1 MVPYRIPSQL
11 LVALPSRT
19 AVAFIRSP
27 PVPNHRRTTVGWVAS
42 FLIGS
47 LLGGIL
53 TAIIVPAV
61 TSADAANVA
70 ADAVA
75 ADVAADVD
83 AASNATWRGDVAG
96 VQAEAEELL
105 VQNTELRRALG
116 KLRQT
121 VMLEARTRMAQLK
134 SILKV
139 SILKV
144 SILKVS
150 ILKVSILKVSI
161 LKVSILK
168 VSILKVSILK
178 VSILK
183 VSILKVSILK
193 VSILKVSILKVS
205 ILKVSILKVSIL
217 KEIKLVQ
224 DQRALT
230 FYVDDRHLPSPPPE
244 LKEIAALTARR
255 RPDVDAKEEELVA
268 RAQVRVLSL
277 REEIERAVHADLRLS
292 YSRCAASLQH
302 TLEAQQA
309 HTQAMQAYMAAH
321 TTLALRLTALSVLKQ
336 PGSAEKLRRLR
347 EQPSL
352 LSSPAA
358 RNAFLSSLDAPV
370 LKQAGSVERVQRLW
384 EHPSLLSLPAARNA
398 FLSFDAPVLKQPGS
412 AEKLQQLGEQPSL
425 LSSPAAR
432 TTFISSLDAPGES
445 ACTFFTGAHGSIS
458 AQASSFE
465 STQKRAHGS
474 ISAQAAAQWRESAA
488 PERAAQPAPPPT
500 RIEVVC
506 EAPQKPPQRSGEKV
520 QRLREQPSLLHHAPT
535 PSLQPFSPSPRMPS
549 RSITVGGSPLI
560 RVPLPICIPLYRPP
574 STTEASLWSDLLFS
588 ASHFPS
594 IFLSTDHHPSRIST
608 MQSLANTQN
617 GTVLALKLRT
627 DHAAAAVKEA
637 KGKLPE
643 LCHVSSS
650 WVSPEGADV
659 SPCTLASRIS
669 EEEGEGKNRT
679 SKSSGGTEAGA
690 GTETDPKKESG
701 PLSGPLAPSALWR
714 QPLWD
719 LSFPTHPSAFPAF
732 PHSYAFDSPASSPFS
747 SSPFSSFSSLL
758 SSASQ
763 SPATAGSSVAEQS
776 TTATDA
782 ATADAHTHSHSAE
795 SPGSSSASSLPESA
809 TSSPATSA
817 AAVNISF
824 LIYTS
829 PPTTAALDLVSKL
842 YECTHGRLRA
852 GSIGG
857 RLGGL
862 TSEALVLLD
871 GPSIPLHQASAMVR
885 RGKTAGGSG
894 SGDKSSSSNSSSS
907 GGGNNSTE
915 GIPSTVPGFEK
926 YYNPADWIQAT
937 RRTAP
942 GSFLTHILAPSRMG
956 AARAY
961 NLLSLL
967 ARGSVLI
974 LLAGGDLPPDSC
986 DWAAN
991 LVSPFSAWP
1000 RLGIA
1005 GHSMGKMGLRNVPG
1019 SLQLGE
1025 LRNAGDQFWNRLRD
1039 PVTGVR
1045 MSFVLG
1051 TVTGPMAARRD
1062 VFVKVGGFSTIDGGI
1077 DALSDWDLCQH
1088 VWLSGHQQDAF
1099 VASFHDL
1106 LCLVLPI
1113 TGSDSIPQDPFRR
1126 QRHDSI
1132 GGGIPGAGGMRQMLT
1147 PGSAAAAAARQRRMS
1162 VQFASGFSKPTG
1174 LQLPGTVGGQ
1184 GGPMT
1189 PTAGGNPTT
1198 ATKKVQKSMM
1208 MSETQ
1213 EAQVTVDQ
1221 SLAGRAGLLSAHQ
1234 HAVAATGHPEPSS
1247 PALSPS
1253 PCSLPTQPPKRKKR
1267 KSRWTKAWQD
1277 VQDFFQ
1283 PISMLWQ
1290 PWGILNPHSKFMAR
1304 WNKVFMVACILG
1316 FTIDPWFLFT
1326 LQALYQVAPQP
1337 HIPSFTVYV
1346 ESAQAILP
1354 HPVSPPRQAMLCL
1367 TLDWTAAI
1375 TFTSFWVDSTQAM
1388 SNPLSRLTDHSL
1400 PPPTVT
1406 RQAMLCLTL
1415 DWTAAITFTVLR
1427 SFVDLCY
1434 VIQIVVQFRMAYIVP
1449 PPTNRKNRFFRRWWA
1464 DRSLQ
1469 SPGDLEFDARVIA
1482 SRYLRSW
1489 FLIDVL
1495 AALPIP
1501 QVRATTPLGAASL
1514 FSPGGAYPCSAHRT
1528 PAEPWIVMLV
1538 IVPMMGRSVP
1548 SNTGVAMTVLC
1559 LAALFAQN
1567 VPRAIR
1573 FFPILSGN
1581 APHVTGLVFETAWAN
1596 FLLNFVFYLM
1606 ASNIVGSMW
1615 YFLAA
1620 SVTQRQLGVRQ
1631 RRQHERIYPHP
1642 LPVFHSLLAPRLH
1655 PFCTLSQHPLPHVH
1669 PIYPHPFP
1677 TLPPYTPFPMP
1688 SWQRFTTCM
1697 AGQCA
1702 TQGDACQPE
1711 YMYCVDQNA
1720 IAYQNTA
1727 AEAVWATGPASAC
1740 LVADTP
1746 GSDAPPSPIDYG
1758 IFTNA
1763 VPLVVEG
1770 AFLSKYIYSFFWGF
1784 QVRVSFCCKVTSF
1797 LFNHVHLF
1805 WASQQVSTLAGNLE
1819 PSRWDPEQVSTLA
1832 GNLEPS
1838 RWDPEVLFVILV
1850 IGLGLVLLALLIGNI
1865 SNFLQAL
1872 SRRSLEYQLQRHGID
1887 PCCSSPS
1894 FSHLPLSP
1902 LFRPSSPSFQSFI
1915 RSFEYQLQRHDID
1928 SWMERRN
1935 LPLSLQKRVQKQ
1947 QRLHWVA
1954 TRGVEEAEVL
1964 DKLSDDIQ
1972 TDVRRS
1978 LCLEL
1983 LQCVS
1988 GAVCEFPGA
1997 SGGAGVCEWWCW
2009 SVRVV
2014 VLECAS
2020 GGAGV
2025 CEWWCWSVRVV
2036 VLECASGGAA
2046 VCEWGCCSSALFFA
2060 MEPQVLDAFCE
2071 KLRQQLYIEGTVIL
2085 KEGYPSA
2092 LFFAMEPQVLDA
2104 FCEKLRQQLYIEGTV
2119 ILKEGYPVSRLF
2131 FVLRGQLESYTTIG
2145 GRAGFV
2151 DSVLLGKGDFLG
2163 EELLVEYLEKLSDGN
2178 KSRRSS
2184 TQIRY
2189 LGRSVTMGASASA
2202 SAAALG
2208 TLAIDVLPTAQ
2219 RTVRCIG
2226 PVEGYELEAT
2236 DVAVVCRQFARMLA
2250 TSKIQAALNEC
2261 CHNRRTHAARTIQL
2275 AWRRHLRKKYGLTI
2289 QQ

>member
-1 MVPYRIPSQL
+1 MTRYHVLESLAGGAASLVEWRLETGRTHQIRVHARL
-11 LVALPSRT
+11 LGHPLIGDETYGGSMRHVSSRLLASLPSSSPLRSSVVQWIAGLDRPLLHAATLGFVHPHKLEVLTFEVAPPTDFIRALVDLTMRSGGFGHGRGSATRTAPTSGASRTSGANVAT
-19 AVAFIRSP
+19 AVATKAALPVRSSSSDDAP
-27 PVPNHRRTTVGWVAS
+27 SRRTTVGWVAS

-61 TSADAANVA
+61 LPPPPPSRAVATTSFSSPIAFIPTTAATAATAAAPAGASMSMSASADAANVA
-70 ADAVA
+70 AAAVA

-105 VQNTELRRALG
+105 ARNTELRRALG

-134 SILKV
+134 SILK
-139 SILKV
+139 
-144 SILKVS
+144 
-150 ILKVSILKVSI
+150 
-161 LKVSILK
+161 
-168 VSILKVSILK
+168 
-178 VSILK
+178 
-183 VSILKVSILK
+183 
-193 VSILKVSILKVS
+193 
-205 ILKVSILKVSIL
+205 
-217 KEIKLVQ
+217 EIKLVQ

-230 FYVDDRHLPSPPPE
+230 YHVDDRHLPSPPPE

-255 RPDVDAKEEELVA
+255 RPDVDAKEEELVV

-292 YSRCAASLQH
+292 FSRCAASLQH
-302 TLEAQQA
+302 TQEAQQA

-321 TTLALRLTALSVLKQ
+321 ATLALRLMALSVLKQ
-336 PGSAEKLRRLR
+336 PGSAEKLQQLR
-347 EQPSL
+347 EQPNL
-352 LSSPAA
+352 LFSPAA
-358 RNAFLSSLDAPV
+358 RNAFLSSLDAP
-370 LKQAGSVERVQRLW
+370 
-384 EHPSLLSLPAARNA
+384 
-398 FLSFDAPVLKQPGS
+398 
-412 AEKLQQLGEQPSL
+412 
-425 LSSPAAR
+425 
-432 TTFISSLDAPGES
+432 
-445 ACTFFTGAHGSIS
+445 
-458 AQASSFE
+458 
-465 STQKRAHGS
+465 
-474 ISAQAAAQWRESAA
+474 
-488 PERAAQPAPPPT
+488 
-500 RIEVVC
+500 
-506 EAPQKPPQRSGEKV
+506 
-520 QRLREQPSLLHHAPT
+520 
-535 PSLQPFSPSPRMPS
+535 
-549 RSITVGGSPLI
+549 
-560 RVPLPICIPLYRPP
+560 
-574 STTEASLWSDLLFS
+574 EASLWSDLLFS

-594 IFLSTDHHPSRIST
+594 IFLSTDHHPSRISS
-608 MQSLANTQN
+608 MQSLVNAQN
-617 GTVLALKLRT
+617 GTVLARKLRT

-643 LCHVSSS
+643 LCHVSAS

-659 SPCTLASRIS
+659 SPCTLANRIS
-669 EEEGEGKNRT
+669 EEARGGKNGT
-679 SKSSGGTEAGA
+679 SMDSRETEGGVGMEKSNERKGEASKVEAAAVAGGDGGA
-690 GTETDPKKESG
+690 KDSEHMRDSG
-701 PLSGPLAPSALWR
+701 PLSEPLAPSALWR

-719 LSFPTHPSAFPAF
+719 LSFPTHPSAFPTF
-732 PHSYAFDSPASSPFS
+732 PHSYAFKSPASSPFS
-747 SSPFSSFSSLL
+747 SSLSSPFSSLL
-758 SSASQ
+758 SSASLLEATSGESITGQ
-763 SPATAGSSVAEQS
+763 SSTA
-776 TTATDA
+776 ATDA
-782 ATADAHTHSHSAE
+782 ATGDAHTHSQSAK
-795 SPGSSSASSLPESA
+795 SRGSSSASSSTESA

-862 TSEALVLLD
+862 TSEAIVLLD
-871 GPSIPLHQASAMVR
+871 GPSIPLHHASAMVH
-885 RGKTAGGSG
+885 RGKTAGAGGSG
-894 SGDKSSSSNSSSS
+894 SGDNSSSSSSSNSSSS
-907 GGGNNSTE
+907 SK
-915 GIPSTVPGFEK
+915 GIPGTVPGFEK

-937 RRTAP
+937 CRTSP

-967 ARGSVLI
+967 ARGSILI

-991 LVSPFSAWP
+991 LVAPFSAWP

-1025 LRNAGDQFWNRLRD
+1025 VRSAGDQFWNRLRD

-1062 VFVKVGGFSTIDGGI
+1062 VFVRVGGFSAVDGGI

-1088 VWLSGHQQDAF
+1088 VWLSGHQVALVYQEPELLFKATDEVTRSRIGFSGGLSGVISGGISGASSSSGGGGGERKVKFDTPDAP
-1099 VASFHDL
+1099 ASVSTTGGAPAPPKPRHSRALSSEAPDL
-1106 LCLVLPI
+1106 LAPKPNARRARTTASAIFTRPNQPSVS
-1113 TGSDSIPQDPFRR
+1113 GSDSIPQDASADRFASPGGFRR

-1174 LQLPGTVGGQ
+1174 LQLPGSVGQ

-1189 PTAGGNPTT
+1189 PTAGGNTTTT

-1208 MSETQ
+1208 MCMDPTCNACPPEMHALRNKKLM
-1213 EAQVTVDQ
+1213 AQVIDEF
-1221 SLAGRAGLLSAHQ
+1221 
-1234 HAVAATGHPEPSS
+1234 PEPM
-1247 PALSPS
+1247 AR
-1253 PCSLPTQPPKRKKR
+1253 PTRRGGRGGGRGGGGDDDDDSDYDFDDDDDDDDDDYGYDYDAEQGQRTIVRFCGITCFTYTSKPPKRKKR
-1267 KSRWTKAWQD
+1267 KSRWTKAWED
-1277 VQDFFQ
+1277 LQDFFQ
-1283 PISMLWQ
+1283 PVSMLWQ

-1304 WNKVFMVACILG
+1304 WNKVFMVASILG

-1326 LQALYQVAPQP
+1326 LQALNQVAPQP
-1337 HIPSFTVYV
+1337 
-1346 ESAQAILP
+1346 
-1354 HPVSPPRQAMLCL
+1354 
-1367 TLDWTAAI
+1367 
-1375 TFTSFWVDSTQAM
+1375 
-1388 SNPLSRLTDHSL
+1388 
-1400 PPPTVT
+1400 
-1406 RQAMLCLTL
+1406 AMLCLTL

-1501 QVRATTPLGAASL
+1501 Q
-1514 FSPGGAYPCSAHRT
+1514 
-1528 PAEPWIVMLV
+1528 IVMLV

-1620 SVTQRQLGVRQ
+1620 S
-1631 RRQHERIYPHP
+1631 
-1642 LPVFHSLLAPRLH
+1642 
-1655 PFCTLSQHPLPHVH
+1655 
-1669 PIYPHPFP
+1669 
-1677 TLPPYTPFPMP
+1677 
-1688 SWQRFTTCM
+1688 RFTTCM

-1727 AEAVWATGPASAC
+1727 AEAAWATGPASAC
-1740 LVADTP
+1740 LVLDNP
-1746 GSDAPPSPIDYG
+1746 SSDALPSPIDYG

-1784 QVRVSFCCKVTSF
+1784 Q
-1797 LFNHVHLF
+1797 
-1805 WASQQVSTLAGNLE
+1805 
-1819 PSRWDPEQVSTLA
+1819 QVSTLA

-1872 SRRSLEYQLQRHGID
+1872 SR
-1887 PCCSSPS
+1887 
-1894 FSHLPLSP
+1894 
-1902 LFRPSSPSFQSFI
+1902 

-1983 LQCVS
+1983 LQC
-1988 GAVCEFPGA
+1988 
-1997 SGGAGVCEWWCW
+1997 
-2009 SVRVV
+2009 
-2014 VLECAS
+2014 
-2020 GGAGV
+2020 
-2025 CEWWCWSVRVV
+2025 
-2036 VLECASGGAA
+2036 
-2046 VCEWGCCSSALFFA
+2046 
-2060 MEPQVLDAFCE
+2060 
-2071 KLRQQLYIEGTVIL
+2071 
-2085 KEGYPSA
+2085 SA

-2178 KSRRSS
+2178 KSRRSG

-2289 QQ
+2289 QQVMSAVNQNRMQLVVRKALELQVGGGSARRDSDAGDSRNSSRRM

>member
-1 MVPYRIPSQL
+1 MRVLS
-11 LVALPSRT
+11 
-19 AVAFIRSP
+19 
-27 PVPNHRRTTVGWVAS
+27 
-42 FLIGS
+42 
-47 LLGGIL
+47 LGG
-53 TAIIVPAV
+53 
-61 TSADAANVA
+61 
-70 ADAVA
+70 
-75 ADVAADVD
+75 
-83 AASNATWRGDVAG
+83 
-96 VQAEAEELL
+96 
-105 VQNTELRRALG
+105 
-116 KLRQT
+116 
-121 VMLEARTRMAQLK
+121 
-134 SILKV
+134 
-139 SILKV
+139 
-144 SILKVS
+144 
-150 ILKVSILKVSI
+150 
-161 LKVSILK
+161 
-168 VSILKVSILK
+168 
-178 VSILK
+178 
-183 VSILKVSILK
+183 
-193 VSILKVSILKVS
+193 
-205 ILKVSILKVSIL
+205 
-217 KEIKLVQ
+217 EIEW
-224 DQRALT
+224 A
-230 FYVDDRHLPSPPPE
+230 
-244 LKEIAALTARR
+244 
-255 RPDVDAKEEELVA
+255 
-268 RAQVRVLSL
+268 VRVLSL

-321 TTLALRLTALSVLKQ
+321 ATLALRLTALSVLKQ

-398 FLSFDAPVLKQPGS
+398 FLSSFDAPGS

-432 TTFISSLDAPGES
+432 TTFFSSLDAPGES

-549 RSITVGGSPLI
+549 RSITVGGSPLL

-608 MQSLANTQN
+608 MQSLANSQN

-885 RGKTAGGSG
+885 RGKTAG
-894 SGDKSSSSNSSSS
+894 
-907 GGGNNSTE
+907 
-915 GIPSTVPGFEK
+915 
-926 YYNPADWIQAT
+926 
-937 RRTAP
+937 
-942 GSFLTHILAPSRMG
+942 SFLTHILAPSRMG

-1025 LRNAGDQFWNRLRD
+1025 VRNAGDQFWNRLRD

-1051 TVTGPMAARRD
+1051 TVTGPMAVRRD

-1088 VWLSGHQQDAF
+1088 VWLSGHLQDAF

-1208 MSETQ
+1208 MCMDPTCNACPPEMHALRNKKLM
-1213 EAQVTVDQ
+1213 AQVIDEF
-1221 SLAGRAGLLSAHQ
+1221 
-1234 HAVAATGHPEPSS
+1234 PEPM
-1247 PALSPS
+1247 AR
-1253 PCSLPTQPPKRKKR
+1253 PTRRGGRGGGRGGGGGGDDDDDDSDYDFDDDDDDDDDDYGYDYDAEQGQRTIVRFCGITCFTYTSKPPKRKKR

-1337 HIPSFTVYV
+1337 
-1346 ESAQAILP
+1346 
-1354 HPVSPPRQAMLCL
+1354 
-1367 TLDWTAAI
+1367 
-1375 TFTSFWVDSTQAM
+1375 
-1388 SNPLSRLTDHSL
+1388 
-1400 PPPTVT
+1400 
-1406 RQAMLCLTL
+1406 AMLCLTL

-1501 QVRATTPLGAASL
+1501 Q
-1514 FSPGGAYPCSAHRT
+1514 
-1528 PAEPWIVMLV
+1528 IVMLV

-1620 SVTQRQLGVRQ
+1620 S
-1631 RRQHERIYPHP
+1631 
-1642 LPVFHSLLAPRLH
+1642 
-1655 PFCTLSQHPLPHVH
+1655 
-1669 PIYPHPFP
+1669 
-1677 TLPPYTPFPMP
+1677 
-1688 SWQRFTTCM
+1688 RFTTCM

-1784 QVRVSFCCKVTSF
+1784 
-1797 LFNHVHLF
+1797 
-1805 WASQQVSTLAGNLE
+1805 QQVSTLAGNLE

-2071 KLRQQLYIEGTVIL
+2071 KLRQQLYIEGT
-2085 KEGYPSA
+2085 SA

-2250 TSKIQAALNEC
+2250 TSKIQAALKRLKSPLCPSSLE
-2261 CHNRRTHAARTIQL
+2261 APQKPSL
-2275 AWRRHLRKKYGLTI
+2275 PVFS
-2289 QQ
+2289 

>member
-659 SPCTLASRIS
+659 SLCTLASRIS

-956 AARAY
+956 TARAY

-1025 LRNAGDQFWNRLRD
+1025 VRNAGDQFWNRLRD

-1051 TVTGPMAARRD
+1051 TVTGPMAVRRD

-1337 HIPSFTVYV
+1337 
-1346 ESAQAILP
+1346 
-1354 HPVSPPRQAMLCL
+1354 
-1367 TLDWTAAI
+1367 
-1375 TFTSFWVDSTQAM
+1375 
-1388 SNPLSRLTDHSL
+1388 
-1400 PPPTVT
+1400 
-1406 RQAMLCLTL
+1406 AMLCLTL

-1501 QVRATTPLGAASL
+1501 Q
-1514 FSPGGAYPCSAHRT
+1514 
-1528 PAEPWIVMLV
+1528 IVMLV

-1620 SVTQRQLGVRQ
+1620 S
-1631 RRQHERIYPHP
+1631 
-1642 LPVFHSLLAPRLH
+1642 
-1655 PFCTLSQHPLPHVH
+1655 
-1669 PIYPHPFP
+1669 
-1677 TLPPYTPFPMP
+1677 
-1688 SWQRFTTCM
+1688 RFTTCM

-1797 LFNHVHLF
+1797 LFNHVHPF

-1872 SRRSLEYQLQRHGID
+1872 SRRS
-1887 PCCSSPS
+1887 
-1894 FSHLPLSP
+1894 
-1902 LFRPSSPSFQSFI
+1902 
-1915 RSFEYQLQRHDID
+1915 FEYQLQRHDID

-1983 LQCVS
+1983 LQC
-1988 GAVCEFPGA
+1988 
-1997 SGGAGVCEWWCW
+1997 
-2009 SVRVV
+2009 
-2014 VLECAS
+2014 
-2020 GGAGV
+2020 
-2025 CEWWCWSVRVV
+2025 
-2036 VLECASGGAA
+2036 
-2046 VCEWGCCSSALFFA
+2046 
-2060 MEPQVLDAFCE
+2060 
-2071 KLRQQLYIEGTVIL
+2071 
-2085 KEGYPSA
+2085 SA

-2178 KSRRSS
+2178 KSRRSG

-2250 TSKIQAALNEC
+2250 TSKIQAALKRLKSPLCPSSLEAPQKPSLPVFSLSSLPVC
-2261 CHNRRTHAARTIQL
+2261 PSSLFSLSSLPVCPSSLFSLSSLPVFSLLFKFLSVPTL
-2275 AWRRHLRKKYGLTI
+2275 PLTRFSSRPPRPP
-2289 QQ
+2289 Q

>member
-1 MVPYRIPSQL
+1 MDSAKPAFRVYAASDSYGATLRSAMVSYLRSRGIEVEDYGEDKYYTAAERVAKSVAADRSATDSPACDTRGL
-11 LVALPSRT
+11 LVCGTGTGVTVFANKIPTTSPEKGQEIVDAWLATEFKAPCPASGNQPWNKEVFDFLTNAPDEMAAPLVSSYLLVQLSPASDLHRPS
-19 AVAFIRSP
+19 
-27 PVPNHRRTTVGWVAS
+27 NHRRSTVGWFAS

-53 TAIIVPAV
+53 TATIVPAV
-61 TSADAANVA
+61 LPPPPSPGKATTAFSSPIAFIPTPATTAAAAADGVSMPVSASADAANVA
-70 ADAVA
+70 ATAAVTADVA

-83 AASNATWRGDVAG
+83 AVSNATWRGDVAG

-105 VQNTELRRALG
+105 ARNTELRRALG

-121 VMLEARTRMAQLK
+121 VMLEARTRMAELK
-134 SILKV
+134 
-139 SILKV
+139 
-144 SILKVS
+144 
-150 ILKVSILKVSI
+150 
-161 LKVSILK
+161 
-168 VSILKVSILK
+168 
-178 VSILK
+178 
-183 VSILKVSILK
+183 
-193 VSILKVSILKVS
+193 
-205 ILKVSILKVSIL
+205 SIL

-230 FYVDDRHLPSPPPE
+230 YYVDDRGLPSPPTE
-244 LKEIAALTARR
+244 LREIAALTARR

-268 RAQVRVLSL
+268 RAQLKTPFLSPRPTLSSPHLPPPPRLSLTALLFLTGQVRVLSL
-277 REEIERAVHADLRLS
+277 KEEIERAVHADLRLS
-292 YSRCAASLQH
+292 FSRCAAALQH
-302 TLEAQQA
+302 TQEVQQA

-321 TTLALRLTALSVLKQ
+321 ATLSLRLTALSALKQ
-336 PGSAEKLRRLR
+336 PGSGEKLQRLR
-347 EQPSL
+347 EQPIL
-352 LSSPAA
+352 LSSPTA
-358 RNAFLSSLDAPV
+358 RNAFLSSLDAP
-370 LKQAGSVERVQRLW
+370 
-384 EHPSLLSLPAARNA
+384 
-398 FLSFDAPVLKQPGS
+398 
-412 AEKLQQLGEQPSL
+412 
-425 LSSPAAR
+425 
-432 TTFISSLDAPGES
+432 
-445 ACTFFTGAHGSIS
+445 
-458 AQASSFE
+458 
-465 STQKRAHGS
+465 
-474 ISAQAAAQWRESAA
+474 
-488 PERAAQPAPPPT
+488 
-500 RIEVVC
+500 
-506 EAPQKPPQRSGEKV
+506 
-520 QRLREQPSLLHHAPT
+520 
-535 PSLQPFSPSPRMPS
+535 
-549 RSITVGGSPLI
+549 
-560 RVPLPICIPLYRPP
+560 
-574 STTEASLWSDLLFS
+574 DLLFS

-594 IFLSTDHHPSRIST
+594 MFLSTDHHPSLVSS
-608 MQSLANTQN
+608 MQHLANAQN
-617 GTVLALKLRT
+617 DTVVALKLRT
-627 DHAAAAVKEA
+627 ERAAAEVKEA

-643 LCHVSSS
+643 LCHVSAS

-659 SPCTLASRIS
+659 SPCSLASRIS
-669 EEEGEGKNRT
+669 EEERGGKNGT
-679 SKSSGGTEAGA
+679 SKGSGGTEG
-690 GTETDPKKESG
+690 GTGMEKENDPTRESD

-719 LSFPTHPSAFPAF
+719 LSFPTHSSAFPAF
-732 PHSYAFDSPASSPFS
+732 PHSYAFNSPASSPFS
-747 SSPFSSFSSLL
+747 SSSSSPFSSLL

-763 SPATAGSSVAEQS
+763 SPGTTGSSVAGQS

-782 ATADAHTHSHSAE
+782 ATGDAHTQYHSAE
-795 SPGSSSASSLPESA
+795 SPGSSSASSSTEST
-809 TSSPATSA
+809 TSAAATSA

-842 YECTHGRLRA
+842 YDCTHGRLRA

-885 RGKTAGGSG
+885 RGKSAGGGGSG
-894 SGDKSSSSNSSSS
+894 SGNNSSSS
-907 GGGNNSTE
+907 SSSSE
-915 GIPSTVPGFEK
+915 GIPGTVPGFEK

-937 RRTAP
+937 RRTSP

-967 ARGSVLI
+967 ARGSILV

-991 LVSPFSAWP
+991 LVAPFSAWP

-1005 GHSMGKMGLRNVPG
+1005 GHSMGKMGLRNAPG

-1025 LRNAGDQFWNRLRD
+1025 VRNAGDQFWNRLRD

-1088 VWLSGHQQDAF
+1088 VWLSGHQVALVYQEPELRFRATDELTRSREMARSTELWSPDHSVIHPNLTDRIISEVRCKMDFPQPKFPARIGGLSWNDDGDDSDSDSPESESGSQGSGVGLLGASGEIPRSESSAWKGSRGGSTGGGGERSGSLFGGAGDIAGIGFSGGLSGVISGGISGASSGGGGGGERKVKFDTPDAPPSITPAAA
-1099 VASFHDL
+1099 VPPPSKPRHSRALSSEAPDL
-1106 LCLVLPI
+1106 LAPKPNARRARTTASAI
-1113 TGSDSIPQDPFRR
+1113 FTRPNQPSASGSDSIPQDPFRR
-1126 QRHDSI
+1126 QRHESI
-1132 GGGIPGAGGMRQMLT
+1132 GGGLPGAGGSRQMLT

-1174 LQLPGTVGGQ
+1174 LQLPGSVGGQ

-1189 PTAGGNPTT
+1189 PTAAGNPST

-1208 MSETQ
+1208 MCMDPTCNACPPEMHALRNKKLM
-1213 EAQVTVDQ
+1213 AQVIDEF
-1221 SLAGRAGLLSAHQ
+1221 
-1234 HAVAATGHPEPSS
+1234 PEPL
-1247 PALSPS
+1247 AR
-1253 PCSLPTQPPKRKKR
+1253 PTRRGGRGGGRGGGGDDDDDSDYDFDDDDDDDDDDYGYDYDAEQGQRTIVRFCGITCFAYISKPKRKKR
-1267 KSRWTKAWQD
+1267 KSRWTKAWED
-1277 VQDFFQ
+1277 VRDLFQ

-1326 LQALYQVAPQP
+1326 LQALHQVAPEP
-1337 HIPSFTVYV
+1337 
-1346 ESAQAILP
+1346 
-1354 HPVSPPRQAMLCL
+1354 AMLCL

-1375 TFTSFWVDSTQAM
+1375 A
-1388 SNPLSRLTDHSL
+1388 
-1400 PPPTVT
+1400 
-1406 RQAMLCLTL
+1406 
-1415 DWTAAITFTVLR
+1415 FTVLR

-1501 QVRATTPLGAASL
+1501 Q
-1514 FSPGGAYPCSAHRT
+1514 
-1528 PAEPWIVMLV
+1528 IVMLV

-1620 SVTQRQLGVRQ
+1620 STAWAYFL
-1631 RRQHERIYPHP
+1631 
-1642 LPVFHSLLAPRLH
+1642 LNFVFYLMASNVVGSMWYFLAA
-1655 PFCTLSQHPLPHVH
+1655 S
-1669 PIYPHPFP
+1669 
-1677 TLPPYTPFPMP
+1677 
-1688 SWQRFTTCM
+1688 RFTTCM

-1702 TQGDACQPE
+1702 TQGGACQPE
-1711 YMYCVDQNA
+1711 YMYCVDQNS

-1727 AEAVWATGPASAC
+1727 AEAAWATGPASAC

-1784 QVRVSFCCKVTSF
+1784 Q
-1797 LFNHVHLF
+1797 
-1805 WASQQVSTLAGNLE
+1805 
-1819 PSRWDPEQVSTLA
+1819 QVSTLA

-1872 SRRSLEYQLQRHGID
+1872 SR
-1887 PCCSSPS
+1887 
-1894 FSHLPLSP
+1894 
-1902 LFRPSSPSFQSFI
+1902 

-1983 LQCVS
+1983 LQC
-1988 GAVCEFPGA
+1988 
-1997 SGGAGVCEWWCW
+1997 
-2009 SVRVV
+2009 
-2014 VLECAS
+2014 
-2020 GGAGV
+2020 
-2025 CEWWCWSVRVV
+2025 
-2036 VLECASGGAA
+2036 
-2046 VCEWGCCSSALFFA
+2046 
-2060 MEPQVLDAFCE
+2060 
-2071 KLRQQLYIEGTVIL
+2071 
-2085 KEGYPSA
+2085 SA

-2163 EELLVEYLEKLSDGN
+2163 EELLVEYLEKLSDRD
-2178 KSRRSS
+2178 KSRRSGPG
-2184 TQIRY
+2184 IRY

-2236 DVAVVCRQFARMLA
+2236 DVAVVCRQFARMLS

-2289 QQ
+2289 QQVMSAVNQNRMQLVVRKALELQVGGSGRRDSEAGDSRNSSRRM

>member
-1 MVPYRIPSQL
+1 MTRRQATTTFSSPI
-11 LVALPSRT
+11 
-19 AVAFIRSP
+19 AFIP
-27 PVPNHRRTTVGWVAS
+27 TTAA
-42 FLIGS
+42 
-47 LLGGIL
+47 
-53 TAIIVPAV
+53 TAATSTAPAGV
-61 TSADAANVA
+61 SMPMSASADAANVA

-398 FLSFDAPVLKQPGS
+398 FLSFDAPGSAEKLQQLGEQPSLLSSPAGSTPSSLPLMHQVSLLVVFSLRLTALSVLKQPGS

-560 RVPLPICIPLYRPP
+560 RVPLPI
-574 STTEASLWSDLLFS
+574 SEASLWSDLLFS

-871 GPSIPLHQASAMVR
+871 
-885 RGKTAGGSG
+885 
-894 SGDKSSSSNSSSS
+894 
-907 GGGNNSTE
+907 
-915 GIPSTVPGFEK
+915 
-926 YYNPADWIQAT
+926 DWIQAT

-1208 MSETQ
+1208 MCMDPTCNACPPEMHALRNKKLM
-1213 EAQVTVDQ
+1213 AQVIDEF
-1221 SLAGRAGLLSAHQ
+1221 
-1234 HAVAATGHPEPSS
+1234 PEPM
-1247 PALSPS
+1247 AR
-1253 PCSLPTQPPKRKKR
+1253 PTRRGGRGGGRGGGGGGDDDDDDSDYDFDDDDDDDDDDYGYDYDAEQGQRTIVRFCGITCFTYTSKPPKRKKR

-1337 HIPSFTVYV
+1337 
-1346 ESAQAILP
+1346 
-1354 HPVSPPRQAMLCL
+1354 
-1367 TLDWTAAI
+1367 
-1375 TFTSFWVDSTQAM
+1375 
-1388 SNPLSRLTDHSL
+1388 
-1400 PPPTVT
+1400 
-1406 RQAMLCLTL
+1406 AMLCLTL

-1501 QVRATTPLGAASL
+1501 Q
-1514 FSPGGAYPCSAHRT
+1514 
-1528 PAEPWIVMLV
+1528 IVMLV

-1620 SVTQRQLGVRQ
+1620 S
-1631 RRQHERIYPHP
+1631 
-1642 LPVFHSLLAPRLH
+1642 
-1655 PFCTLSQHPLPHVH
+1655 
-1669 PIYPHPFP
+1669 
-1677 TLPPYTPFPMP
+1677 
-1688 SWQRFTTCM
+1688 RFTTCM

-1784 QVRVSFCCKVTSF
+1784 Q
-1797 LFNHVHLF
+1797 
-1805 WASQQVSTLAGNLE
+1805 
-1819 PSRWDPEQVSTLA
+1819 QVSTLA

-1872 SRRSLEYQLQRHGID
+1872 SR
-1887 PCCSSPS
+1887 
-1894 FSHLPLSP
+1894 
-1902 LFRPSSPSFQSFI
+1902 

-1983 LQCVS
+1983 LQC
-1988 GAVCEFPGA
+1988 
-1997 SGGAGVCEWWCW
+1997 
-2009 SVRVV
+2009 
-2014 VLECAS
+2014 
-2020 GGAGV
+2020 
-2025 CEWWCWSVRVV
+2025 
-2036 VLECASGGAA
+2036 
-2046 VCEWGCCSSALFFA
+2046 
-2060 MEPQVLDAFCE
+2060 
-2071 KLRQQLYIEGTVIL
+2071 
-2085 KEGYPSA
+2085 SA

-2250 TSKIQAALNEC
+2250 TSKIQAALKRLKSPLCPSSLE
-2261 CHNRRTHAARTIQL
+2261 APQKPSL
-2275 AWRRHLRKKYGLTI
+2275 PVFS
-2289 QQ
+2289 

>member
-1 MVPYRIPSQL
+1 MRSGGFGHGRGSATRTAPTSGASRTSGAN
-11 LVALPSRT
+11 VAT
-19 AVAFIRSP
+19 AVATKAALPVRS
-27 PVPNHRRTTVGWVAS
+27 S
-42 FLIGS
+42 S
-47 LLGGIL
+47 
-53 TAIIVPAV
+53 
-61 TSADAANVA
+61 SDDAPS
-70 ADAVA
+70 
-75 ADVAADVD
+75 
-83 AASNATWRGDVAG
+83 SNATWRGDVAG

-105 VQNTELRRALG
+105 ARNTELRRALG

-134 SILKV
+134 SILK
-139 SILKV
+139 
-144 SILKVS
+144 
-150 ILKVSILKVSI
+150 
-161 LKVSILK
+161 
-168 VSILKVSILK
+168 
-178 VSILK
+178 
-183 VSILKVSILK
+183 
-193 VSILKVSILKVS
+193 
-205 ILKVSILKVSIL
+205 
-217 KEIKLVQ
+217 EIKLVQ

-230 FYVDDRHLPSPPPE
+230 YHVDDRHLPSPPPE

-255 RPDVDAKEEELVA
+255 RPDVDAKEEELVVRAQVGGCEAVCVWVLAYAEDRHLPSLPAELREIAALTARRRLDVDAKEEELVARVQTKEEELVA

-292 YSRCAASLQH
+292 FSRCAASLQH
-302 TLEAQQA
+302 TQEAQQA

-321 TTLALRLTALSVLKQ
+321 ATLALRLMALSVLKQ
-336 PGSAEKLRRLR
+336 PGSAEKLQQLR
-347 EQPSL
+347 EQPNL
-352 LSSPAA
+352 LFSPAA
-358 RNAFLSSLDAPV
+358 RNAFLSSLDAP
-370 LKQAGSVERVQRLW
+370 AEASLW
-384 EHPSLLSLPAARNA
+384 ADLLFS
-398 FLSFDAPVLKQPGS
+398 
-412 AEKLQQLGEQPSL
+412 
-425 LSSPAAR
+425 
-432 TTFISSLDAPGES
+432 
-445 ACTFFTGAHGSIS
+445 
-458 AQASSFE
+458 
-465 STQKRAHGS
+465 QK
-474 ISAQAAAQWRESAA
+474 
-488 PERAAQPAPPPT
+488 
-500 RIEVVC
+500 
-506 EAPQKPPQRSGEKV
+506 
-520 QRLREQPSLLHHAPT
+520 HH
-535 PSLQPFSPSPRMPS
+535 S
-549 RSITVGGSPLI
+549 
-560 RVPLPICIPLYRPP
+560 
-574 STTEASLWSDLLFS
+574 EASLWSDLLFS

-594 IFLSTDHHPSRIST
+594 IFLSTDHHPSRISS
-608 MQSLANTQN
+608 MQSLVNAQN
-617 GTVLALKLRT
+617 GTVLARKLRT

-643 LCHVSSS
+643 LCHVSAS

-659 SPCTLASRIS
+659 SPCTLANRIS
-669 EEEGEGKNRT
+669 EEARGGKNGT
-679 SKSSGGTEAGA
+679 SMDSRETEGGA
-690 GTETDPKKESG
+690 GMEKSNERKGEASKVEAAAVAGGDGGAKDSEHTRDSG
-701 PLSGPLAPSALWR
+701 PLSEPLAPSALWR

-719 LSFPTHPSAFPAF
+719 LSFPTHPSAFPTF
-732 PHSYAFDSPASSPFS
+732 PHSYAFKSPASSPFS
-747 SSPFSSFSSLL
+747 SSLSSPFSSLL
-758 SSASQ
+758 SSASLLEATSGESITGQ
-763 SPATAGSSVAEQS
+763 SSTA
-776 TTATDA
+776 ATDA
-782 ATADAHTHSHSAE
+782 ATGDAHTHSQSAK
-795 SPGSSSASSLPESA
+795 SPGSSSASSSTESA

-862 TSEALVLLD
+862 TSEAIVLLD
-871 GPSIPLHQASAMVR
+871 GPSIPLHHASAMVH
-885 RGKTAGGSG
+885 RGKTAGAGGSG
-894 SGDKSSSSNSSSS
+894 SGDNSSSSSSSSNSSSS
-907 GGGNNSTE
+907 SK
-915 GIPSTVPGFEK
+915 GIPGTVPGFEK

-937 RRTAP
+937 RRTSP

-967 ARGSVLI
+967 ARGSILI

-991 LVSPFSAWP
+991 LVVPFSAWP

-1025 LRNAGDQFWNRLRD
+1025 VRSAGDQFWNRLRD

-1062 VFVKVGGFSTIDGGI
+1062 VFVKVGGFSAVDGGI

-1088 VWLSGHQQDAF
+1088 VWLSGHQ
-1099 VASFHDL
+1099 VA
-1106 LCLVLPI
+1106 LVYQEPELRFKA
-1113 TGSDSIPQDPFRR
+1113 TDEVTRSRSDSIPQDASADRFASPGGFRR

-1174 LQLPGTVGGQ
+1174 LQLPGSVGQ

-1189 PTAGGNPTT
+1189 PTAGGNTTTT

-1208 MSETQ
+1208 MCMDPTCNACPPEMHALRNKKLM
-1213 EAQVTVDQ
+1213 AQ
-1221 SLAGRAGLLSAHQ
+1221 
-1234 HAVAATGHPEPSS
+1234 GHRMIVRFCRITCFTYTSKLHPNF
-1247 PALSPS
+1247 
-1253 PCSLPTQPPKRKKR
+1253 PPKRKKR
-1267 KSRWTKAWQD
+1267 KSRWTKAWED

-1283 PISMLWQ
+1283 PVSMLWQ

-1304 WNKVFMVACILG
+1304 WNKVFMVASILG

-1326 LQALYQVAPQP
+1326 LQALNQVAPQP
-1337 HIPSFTVYV
+1337 HIPSFTAYV
-1346 ESAQAILP
+1346 ESTQTILL
-1354 HPVSPPRQAMLCL
+1354 HPVPTCHRQAMLCL
-1367 TLDWTAAI
+1367 TLDWAAAI
-1375 TFTSFWVDSTQAM
+1375 TFTAFCGHAVPHSGLDGSHHLHCFLWFSKATSKHHQAIIK
-1388 SNPLSRLTDHSL
+1388 PSL
-1400 PPPTVT
+1400 PTLSSP

-1501 QVRATTPLGAASL
+1501 Q
-1514 FSPGGAYPCSAHRT
+1514 SPGDLEFDARVIARRYLRSWFLIDVLAALPI
-1528 PAEPWIVMLV
+1528 PQIVMLV

-1581 APHVTGLVFETAWAN
+1581 GPHVTGLVFETAWAN
-1596 FLLNFVFYLM
+1596 FLINFVFYLM
-1606 ASNIVGSMW
+1606 ASYIPEYMYCVDQNAIA
-1615 YFLAA
+1615 YQIAA
-1620 SVTQRQLGVRQ
+1620 S
-1631 RRQHERIYPHP
+1631 
-1642 LPVFHSLLAPRLH
+1642 PRLSFL
-1655 PFCTLSQHPLPHVH
+1655 PTYIPSPLSL
-1669 PIYPHPFP
+1669 
-1677 TLPPYTPFPMP
+1677 
-1688 SWQRFTTCM
+1688 QRFTTCM

-1727 AEAVWATGPASAC
+1727 AEAAWAAGPASAC
-1740 LVADTP
+1740 LVLDNP
-1746 GSDAPPSPIDYG
+1746 SSDALPSPIDYG

-1770 AFLSKYIYSFFWGF
+1770 AFLSKDIYSFWGF
-1784 QVRVSFCCKVTSF
+1784 Q
-1797 LFNHVHLF
+1797 
-1805 WASQQVSTLAGNLE
+1805 
-1819 PSRWDPEQVSTLA
+1819 QVSTLA

-1872 SRRSLEYQLQRHGID
+1872 SR
-1887 PCCSSPS
+1887 
-1894 FSHLPLSP
+1894 
-1902 LFRPSSPSFQSFI
+1902 

-1983 LQCVS
+1983 LQCCVS
-1988 GAVCEFPGA
+1988 V
-1997 SGGAGVCEWWCW
+1997 SAGVRGGGVEEAE
-2009 SVRVV
+2009 VRRSLCLELLQCVSAVV
-2014 VLECAS
+2014 WMGDSYAS
-2020 GGAGV
+2020 
-2025 CEWWCWSVRVV
+2025 
-2036 VLECASGGAA
+2036 A
-2046 VCEWGCCSSALFFA
+2046 V
-2060 MEPQVLDAFCE
+2060 
-2071 KLRQQLYIEGTVIL
+2071 
-2085 KEGYPSA
+2085 SA

-2178 KSRRSS
+2178 KSRRSG
-2184 TQIRY
+2184 TQIRYLGRWEELLVEYFEKLSDRDKSRRPGTQIRYLGRLVPSRFVDSVLLGKGDFLGEELLVEYLEKLSDGNKSRRSGTQIRYLGRCRLGFVDSVLLGKGDFLGEELLVEYLEKLSDGNKSRRSGTQIRYLNQWWVGFVDSVLLGKGDFLGEELLVEYLEKLSDGNKSRRLSGTTIRY

-2250 TSKIQAALNEC
+2250 TSKIQAALNSC
-2261 CHNRRTHAARTIQL
+2261 LPPPFRSPVSLPAPSPPQ
-2275 AWRRHLRKKYGLTI
+2275 
-2289 QQ
+2289 